1 LNKNLKE
8 LIELSRLDKAID
20 DFIPIIENAKKKIN
34 RIIASRESLKATI
47 DTLNKDI
54 DNTQAKVEE
63 SEEQLSVQNEK
74 LQQNRQKTDN
84 IKSERELK
92 ALSLE
97 EQLSKEKVTFAH
109 EEIVRLQSVISIK
122 ERTLSETQAQFDSLN
137 TQIDELSI
145 DLNKRLEEIDSKRT
159 QIYNQREELIRT
171 LDKKVLSFYEKIRIW
186 AKNSAVVPVKKQAC
200 YGCFMKINDHTYAEV
215 IKAEDI
221 TTCPHCG
228 RILYIEPQEA

>member
-1 LNKNLKE
+1 MNKNLKE